1 MIAFAK
7 HIGSGLAALAGLVWL
22 AATPAQAHSFR
33 MALLLPLTGADA
45 AAGRQAVDGFLLAT
59 RERDGHP
66 DETSDG
72 HLGGLDVYVMVI
84 DANRPEGGVLGAIGE
99 QRIEFLAGIFS
110 PALSA
115 EIVRRY
121 GDDGPFLIAF
131 DPLPTANPT
140 TMDGEPFAAAFAREQ
155 GQAPGPRAIQAY
167 VAARLI
173 ARAVR
178 ATGGDFSKREK
189 LRKTLAGALRR

>member
-1 MIAFAK
+1 MKRIAND
-7 HIGSGLAALAGLVWL
+7 IGLALVALAATVWL
-22 AATPAQAHSFR
+22 TTTPAQAHSFR
-33 MALLLPLTGADA
+33 MGLLVPVTGPDA
-45 AAGRQAVDGFLLAT
+45 ETGREAVEGFLLAT

-72 HLGGLDVYVMVI
+72 HLGGLDVYVLVI
-84 DANRPEGGVLGAIGE
+84 DTNRPESAVLAAIGE

-115 EIVRRY
+115 EIGRRY

-131 DPLPTANPT
+131 EPLPTANPT
-140 TMDGEPFAAAFAREQ
+140 TMDGEPFAAAFARER

-167 VAARLI
+167 AAARLI

-178 ATGGDFSKREK
+178 ATEGDFSKREE